1 MTRWLATSATA
12 CVVWTCGC
20 GAIEDTWSSTPEART
35 AIAPAQEVASAP
47 AEAPESVPAPSSTP
61 APASA
66 PTSAPPPA
74 RAIAPT
80 PRPRTTNLVR
90 LSAGTSLPQSLPT
103 GTTMSFSVDYG
114 LRQKPGNS
122 SIKYFW
128 VIERT
133 MGSPLAI
140 PVQLRA
146 KGTLT
151 QLTTGWRP
159 EHGPF
164 RCYIA
169 LRNSSGKLTPVSATV
184 PLS

>member
-1 MTRWLATSATA
+1 
-12 CVVWTCGC
+12 
-20 GAIEDTWSSTPEART
+20 
-35 AIAPAQEVASAP
+35 
-47 AEAPESVPAPSSTP
+47 
-61 APASA
+61 
-66 PTSAPPPA
+66 
-74 RAIAPT
+74 
-80 PRPRTTNLVR
+80 
-90 LSAGTSLPQSLPT
+90 
-103 GTTMSFSVDYG
+103 MSFSVDYG

-140 PVQLRA
+140 PVQLA
-146 KGTLT
+146 
-151 QLTTGWRP
+151 TGWRP

>member
-1 MTRWLATSATA
+1 MTRWLAMSAAA

-20 GAIEDTWSSTPEART
+20 GAIEDTWSTTPEART
-35 AIAPAQEVASAP
+35 ALARPPEIVSAP
-47 AEAPESVPAPSSTP
+47 SQAPESAPAPSSAP

-66 PTSAPPPA
+66 PARAPTQPQASAPA
-74 RAIAPT
+74 R
-80 PRPRTTNLVR
+80 RPQRTNLVR

-122 SIKYFW
+122 SIQYFW

-140 PVQLRA
+140 PVKLTA

-151 QLTTGWRP
+151 QLTTGIGHERRNKPKGRP
-159 EHGPF
+159 CTKP
-164 RCYIA
+164 
-169 LRNSSGKLTPVSATV
+169 
-184 PLS
+184 